1 MLKMSIMEKDKRTI
15 FFMIECFFFSGKVVQ
30 KYYFF
35 CDWLISAADLYFF
48 KEVRG
53 VLYQLRIAVQDGG
66 DA

>member
-1 MLKMSIMEKDKRTI
+1 ML
-15 FFMIECFFFSGKVVQ
+15 KVVQ

-35 CDWLISAADLYFF
+35 CDFQFFVSDLYFF